1 MKGRTLRE
9 LAVHNVPL
17 RTEMARVVRDVLHP
31 PPPECENMR
40 IVREVNEDPLPGR
53 VTQMIDYSAIELRVL
68 ADLGFTAEA
77 FLRK

>member
-1 MKGRTLRE
+1 MRGPSLRE
-9 LAVHNVPL
+9 LAIQNVPL
-17 RTEMARVVRDVLHP
+17 RTEMARAVRDILHP

-53 VTQMIDYSAIELRVL
+53 VMQMIDFSAIELRIA
-68 ADLGFTAEA
+68 ADLGLTAEA